1 MKLRIAVA
9 TKDGKVICEHFGHC
23 SRYSIVDI
31 ENDSYRFLEFRAVE
45 PPCNGGEH
53 TLDALLQAASCL
65 EDCSYVIVGQI
76 GMGAQQILIENNIT
90 TYVFKG
96 FVEDAL
102 SKLLPGKEDMRNG

>member
-9 TKDGKVICEHFGHC
+9 TKDGKVIYEHFGHC
-23 SRYSIVDI
+23 CRYSIVDI
-31 ENDSYRFLEFRAVE
+31 ENDHYRFLEFREVE

-53 TLDALLQAASCL
+53 TLDALLRAARCL

-76 GMGAQQILIENNIT
+76 GMGAQQILTENNIT

-102 SKLLPGKEDMRNG
+102 SNIINRKGRKE